1 MFFSFKHLRCEYQ
14 PLSLKIIGF
23 QKKLKY
29 NFGDVWPFQILGAWI
44 VWPMRRIQTIMIMLP
59 VQTSSAAIAY
69 ARNMAEMMDVE
80 VRSAD
85 SVPYLKLT

>member
-1 MFFSFKHLRCEYQ
+1 M
-14 PLSLKIIGF
+14 
-23 QKKLKY
+23 
-29 NFGDVWPFQILGAWI
+29 LGAWI